1 MVINSPPDA
10 RHIVQLIWCSCQSL
24 LVHIIIGPFH
34 RRGNWGTVL
43 LSWKVKLFAQDYT
56 DRHLTLVPKCTL
68 LTVLSHLVLR
78 AVALTWTGRK
88 TMSYHLQTQSW
99 ASLASFLKYLQ
110 PSHGAWSKDI
120 LAMFLSWGFQIWLL
134 ITTTQRALRNYRF
147 SGPWA
152 LGKIQTKQTQGG
164 TWKSAFSQGPC
175 GSANCQHRPD
185 PQVLSVLGTI
195 HIKLSGLLVP
205 SSLCRDF
212 LPCDNWVLLPEACSG
227 GFHSR

>member
-1 MVINSPPDA
+1 MVIKSPPDA

-34 RRGNWGTVL
+34 RMGNWGTVL

-68 LTVLSHLVLR
+68 LTVLSLLVLR

-110 PSHGAWSKDI
+110 PSHGAWSKGI
-120 LAMFLSWGFQIWLL
+120 LAAPYRPGTSTRYGNVLVLRFPNLAAYHHHPKSFEKLQIPRPLSP
-134 ITTTQRALRNYRF
+134 RKD
-147 SGPWA
+147 S
-152 LGKIQTKQTQGG
+152 
-164 TWKSAFSQGPC
+164 
-175 GSANCQHRPD
+175 D
-185 PQVLSVLGTI
+185 
-195 HIKLSGLLVP
+195 
-205 SSLCRDF
+205 
-212 LPCDNWVLLPEACSG
+212 
-227 GFHSR
+227 